1 MGAIIGF
8 LLGYVLGTRAGDKG
22 WLELQESWNTIRSSE
37 EVRDIIAGGW
47 ATGRDLMRQGAGVM
61 AGRLSQPS
69 DRTGLRT
76 VA

>member
-22 WLELQESWNTIRSSE
+22 WVELQESWETIRSSG
-37 EVRDIIAGGW
+37 EVRDILAGGL
-47 ATGRDLMRQGAGVM
+47 ATGRDLLRQGAGLM
-61 AGRLSQPS
+61 ANRLSQPGQA
-69 DRTGLRT
+69 TGLRP